1 MTWTGERHRPLLSG
15 IRILSGTEGR
25 YAIGQDGAGT
35 LTGLATRNSDGR
47 KMLGTNMHVMAG
59 KGVNSTIQNPSGDEG
74 DVPGITHPGRQ
85 GGQPPP
91 LGL

>member
-35 LTGLATRNSDGR
+35 LTGLATLSAHLKTVLVPPRIG
-47 KMLGTNMHVMAG
+47 L
-59 KGVNSTIQNPSGDEG
+59 SGPE
-74 DVPGITHPGRQ
+74 R
-85 GGQPPP
+85 
-91 LGL
+91 